1 MAGTHNL
8 TKSIVSRDDL
18 RSQNPGDITLYGISE
33 EYPIRM
39 AHLKRHNNWIIVL
52 LGALCVVT
60 PFAVD
65 MYLPAFS
72 TIAAEYKTTTSEI
85 SLSLSTYFIGFAL
98 GQMIYGPL
106 LDRFGRKRP
115 LYIGLAVYILC
126 SLGCASAHSLHA
138 FVALRFMEAL
148 GGCVAQVGAIAMVRD
163 FFPVKESAKIFSLL
177 FLMIGVSP
185 LLAPTIG
192 SLLIVAL
199 GWRWIFAVLA
209 AIASAILTVT
219 FLFLPEGHQ
228 PDHSIS
234 LRPGP
239 LVSGF
244 WAIFKEPQF
253 LTYTLAGA
261 FSFAG
266 LFAFVAGSP
275 ILFMDG
281 FHMGT
286 KAFGIVFAVLVM
298 GFIGGNQLNVFLL
311 RRFTSQQI
319 FLVALTVQVITG
331 IVFFVGMHSH
341 LVGLKATMVLFFV
354 FLSCIG
360 LTYPNSAALALA
372 PYSRH
377 AGRASALL
385 GCLQTGT
392 GALISMGIG
401 MLGASSVVSLLSSSA
416 LVALGVLLVGRSFI
430 QQVVETEDQDMVVLH

>member
-1 MAGTHNL
+1 MSHPTRHH
-8 TKSIVSRDDL
+8 T
-18 RSQNPGDITLYGISE
+18 GI
-33 EYPIRM
+33 
-39 AHLKRHNNWIIVL
+39 HHNWIIVL

-60 PFAVD
+60 PFAID

-72 TIAAEYKTTTSEI
+72 TIATEFLTSTPQI
-85 SLSLSTYFIGFAL
+85 SLTLSTYFVGFAL

-115 LYIGLAVYILC
+115 LYVGLVVYILC
-126 SLGCASAHSLHA
+126 SIGCASVHSLNA
-138 FVALRFMEAL
+138 LIALRFLEAL

-192 SLLIVAL
+192 SLLIGAL
-199 GWRWIFAVLA
+199 GWRAIFLLLA
-209 AIASAILTVT
+209 AIATAILLVT
-219 FLFLPEGHQ
+219 FFLLPEGHE
-228 PDHSIS
+228 PDPTIS

-239 LVSGF
+239 LVLGF
-244 WAIFKEPQF
+244 WHILREPQF
-253 LTYTLAGA
+253 ITYTLAGA

-275 ILFMDG
+275 IIFMDG

-298 GFIGGNQLNVFLL
+298 GFIGGNQMNVVLL

-319 FLVALTVQVITG
+319 FFIALIAQVIVG
-331 IVFFVGMHSH
+331 VLFFAGMHAH
-341 LVGLKATMVLFFV
+341 VVGLRSTLVLFFV

-401 MLGASSVVSLLSSSA
+401 MLGAGSVVSLLASTA
-416 LVALGVLLVGRSFI
+416 LVALAVLLVGRTAI
-430 QQVVETEDQDMVVLH
+430 RQVVESEPDVVVLH

>member
-1 MAGTHNL
+1 
-8 TKSIVSRDDL
+8 
-18 RSQNPGDITLYGISE
+18 
-33 EYPIRM
+33 M
-39 AHLKRHNNWIIVL
+39 AHLKRHNTWIIVL

-72 TIAAEYKTTTSEI
+72 AIAAEYKTATPQI
-85 SLSLSTYFIGFAL
+85 SLSLSTYFVGFAL
-98 GQMIYGPL
+98 GQIIYGPL

-115 LYIGLAVYILC
+115 LYVGLVLYILC
-126 SLGCASAHSLHA
+126 SLGCAMAPNLRA
-138 FVALRFMEAL
+138 FAALRFLEAL

-163 FFPVKESAKIFSLL
+163 FFPVKESARIFSLL
-177 FLMIGVSP
+177 FLMIGISP

-192 SLLIVAL
+192 SLLLAAL
-199 GWRWIFAVLA
+199 GWRWIFVVLA
-209 AIASAILTVT
+209 AIASAIIAVT
-219 FLFLPEGHQ
+219 FFLLPEGHE
-228 PDHSIS
+228 PDRSIS

-239 LVSGF
+239 IVRGF
-244 WAIFKEPQF
+244 WDILKEPQF
-253 LTYTLAGA
+253 ITYTLAGA

-275 ILFMDG
+275 IIFMDG
-281 FHMGT
+281 YHMGT
-286 KAFGIVFAVLVM
+286 KAFGIIFAVLVM

-311 RRFTSQQI
+311 RRFTSRQI
-319 FLVALTVQVITG
+319 FFVALVAQVVIG
-331 IVFFVGMHSH
+331 ILFFAGVRSH
-341 LVGLKATMVLFFV
+341 IVGLKATLVLFFF

-401 MLGASSVVSLLSSSA
+401 MLGAGSVVLLLSSTA
-416 LVALGVLLVGRSFI
+416 LVALVVLLIGRASI
-430 QQVVETEDQDMVVLH
+430 RHMVESEEQDMVVLH

>member
-1 MAGTHNL
+1 
-8 TKSIVSRDDL
+8 
-18 RSQNPGDITLYGISE
+18 
-33 EYPIRM
+33 M
-39 AHLKRHNNWIIVL
+39 AHLKRHNTWIIVL

-72 TIAAEYKTTTSEI
+72 AIAAEYKTATPQI
-85 SLSLSTYFIGFAL
+85 SLSLSTYFVGFAL
-98 GQMIYGPL
+98 GQIIYGPL

-115 LYIGLAVYILC
+115 LYVGLILYILC
-126 SLGCASAHSLHA
+126 SLGCAMAPNLRA
-138 FVALRFMEAL
+138 FVALRFLEAL

-177 FLMIGVSP
+177 FLMIGISP

-192 SLLIVAL
+192 SLLLVAL
-199 GWRWIFAVLA
+199 GWRWIFVLLA
-209 AIASAILTVT
+209 AIASAILAVT
-219 FLFLPEGHQ
+219 FLLLPEGHE
-228 PDHSIS
+228 PDRSIS

-239 LVSGF
+239 ILRGF
-244 WAIFKEPQF
+244 WDILKEPQF
-253 LTYTLAGA
+253 ITYTLAGA

-281 FHMGT
+281 YHMGT
-286 KAFGIVFAVLVM
+286 KAFGIIFAVLVM

-311 RRFTSQQI
+311 RRFTSRQI
-319 FLVALTVQVITG
+319 FFVALVAQVVIG
-331 IVFFVGMHSH
+331 ILFFAGVRSH
-341 LVGLKATMVLFFV
+341 IVGLKATLVLFFF

-372 PYSRH
+372 PYSQH

-401 MLGASSVVSLLSSSA
+401 MLGASSVVLLLSGTA
-416 LVALGVLLVGRSFI
+416 LVALVVLLLGRASI
-430 QQVVETEDQDMVVLH
+430 RHMVESEEQDMVVLH